1 MSEMREAMAWLA
13 KCGVGALI
21 FVLVCRVAT
30 AYFGGGLEQ
39 PAITTRDGNL
49 ITLNR
54 FAKEPIPDVVLVG
67 SSLTFRLK
75 EEYFVTPRVRNLA
88 LAGGSPV
95 TGLTIVAN
103 RRTLPRVV
111 LIETNVLSRTIDTA
125 LVARYSEE
133 AVAEPRFLRPVRTAV
148 AAYEN
153 WVHAPPRDAQ
163 ALAARNVLLGRPPSD
178 FDNHVAADRAL
189 REMNDEDPSEATRT
203 NVEAL
208 KQLIADIEQRGT
220 RAFLIDVPVSAHIEG
235 SRFVRVTK
243 EIVEA
248 AFPDP
253 ERWLRIDP
261 PRAELRWADG
271 VHLDE
276 RSALIVVK
284 SLERGLAGRPG
295 SVSAPQTN

>member
-133 AVAEPRFLRPVRTAV
+133 AVAESRFLRPVRTAV

-163 ALAARNVLLGRPPSD
+163 ARAARNVLLGRPPSD
-178 FDNHVAADRAL
+178 FDSHVAADRAL
-189 REMNDEDPSEATRT
+189 REMNDEDPSEATRA

-220 RAFLIDVPVSAHIEG
+220 RAFLIEVPVSAHIEG

-284 SLERGLAGRPG
+284 SLERALAGQPG